1 MKKNLLFSLWL
12 TILTLFS
19 THLYGQDTEVIF
31 SENMGTTTTTKTI
44 SNNVFQNTN
53 LTFSGSA
60 DVRATSPSNPS
71 DYSEASA
78 GANVMI
84 NAKDE
89 YFIISGINTSSY
101 TDIRLSFGQRKGVN
115 NANNELKVF
124 VKDLDTNIETQLTYT
139 RNTGNN
145 TSTWIMVNPT
155 GEIPTTSNLEI
166 RFLGTNSTEWR
177 IDDVKLVGELIPLT
191 EPELVSPQ
199 LVTGTYGV
207 LLPNY
212 TVQNNGGRVT
222 EWNKDFEINLPE
234 GIVFTKGEFSGTPL
248 FTSTSVNPF
257 TMQVKGENNLGV
269 SFATINFVI
278 NKANQKFDYDFQNI
292 AKTLADE
299 ELSLPKFTKHESVD
313 INANQIFYQSSNPD
327 VVQVRVENDEVKLSF
342 VGTGQAVITYGVNP
356 SDANYNNNYTNIN
369 NGQFTIDVTK
379 ANQTLLFDDII
390 SAYTPE
396 LITIPLATNEGVTL
410 TSLID
415 NEDIAVIDENGK
427 LKLLKAGVATLTLSN
442 EGNGI
447 YNPFTATIAI
457 NITKAVHAI
466 SPALGNREGV
476 KYNHIVMPATTNA
489 GVTIN
494 YTTEATSGI
503 EIVNNKINLNTVG
516 TYAVTATVAEDDR
529 YLAYSTNFNVV
540 VKDYVTGVYVGE
552 GTFNLI
558 NNSSQLEDGYYVIT
572 NETKAFLMTN
582 THTTVFASSASN
594 VTTEETIINPLA
606 NHVWYIK
613 NEGNNNQYSIA
624 NGGKYVGHNGVE
636 GRDGNLATYVTAL
649 ADNTKWTFTY
659 SENKWTVNNVAYDVR
674 QLSYNNGSPRFAAY
688 ANANQEELQLFKL
701 TTPLEEPTVWDGQTW
716 SLGTPT
722 AQKEAIIIANIPS
735 SQGQIHAKKVKVFR
749 DVIIPS
755 GNVVEVEDNIEIAD
769 NATLTF
775 EPEAYFL
782 QNNETAVNTGNV
794 VYKVRSQNMMR
805 NDMSHW
811 SSPVTGQY
819 IRAFS
824 PGTLYNRF
832 WTYNENTSLY
842 KTIFASNTAADQL
855 FEVGKG
861 IAMRVKFDIPADYN
875 EPTIGEFKGQ
885 LFNGDLTVAVTK
897 NKDGYNLVGN
907 PYPSPIGV
915 TEFFNANPNV
925 DKLFIWTPFYKI
937 NHPEFGN
944 NYITITRAGATSPR
958 GGAVTMNQ
966 IAAGQGFFVQVTSA
980 GTIAFNNAMRQGT
993 ATTFQR
999 NEEENRFWLGLSKND
1014 VQTNEIL
1021 VGYSEGTTEG
1031 VDFQYE
1037 AGAVETGASRLY
1049 TIIDNAAY
1057 SIQARPYPLNVN
1069 DRVRLGLVTNEAGQ
1083 LTIALNNA
1091 QGIFNTSQ
1099 EIFIE
1104 DKKLEIIHS
1113 LSTSPYVF
1121 TTEELN
1127 VNDRFEIIYL
1137 DKTLNV
1143 SEVAAN
1149 KQVQV
1154 YRDGEL
1160 TVIKSTDANIQYIL
1174 VYDNNGRLVKKVDN
1188 IRGKTTQLNLNKGVY
1203 YLNVILDD
1211 NTKEFKKVLTK

>member
-19 THLYGQDTEVIF
+19 THLYGQTTNYSYTF
-31 SENMGTTTTTKTI
+31 NNAQFNENNQTKTLSGVDWTLVNSGGHYGYEGTRGQQVGSGNKPAKSMKLSTTGI
-44 SNNVFQNTN
+44 TGNITSIKVSTSGASSVIASLNVTVDGANFGTSQAITANNT
-53 LTFSGSA
+53 TYEFSGDGSGEI
-60 DVRATSPSNPS
+60 VLNWTQTSSKALYIKKIEIEYSLTTDPLFSLTPSTLVDFSSYKGYASSPQSVAVNGSNLDGTNVLLTVSS
-71 DYSEASA
+71 DYE
-78 GANVMI
+78 
-84 NAKDE
+84 
-89 YFIISGINTSSY
+89 ISGKGENAY
-101 TDIRLSFGQRKGVN
+101 TQQYTLFSANGKITNEEFDIRLKAS
-115 NANNELKVF
+115 
-124 VKDLDTNIETQLTYT
+124 
-139 RNTGNN
+139 
-145 TSTWIMVNPT
+145 
-155 GEIPTTSNLEI
+155 
-166 RFLGTNSTEWR
+166 
-177 IDDVKLVGELIPLT
+177 
-191 EPELVSPQ
+191 
-199 LVTGTYGV
+199 
-207 LLPNY
+207 
-212 TVQNNGGRVT
+212 
-222 EWNKDFEINLPE
+222 
-234 GIVFTKGEFSGTPL
+234 
-248 FTSTSVNPF
+248 SV
-257 TMQVKGENNLGV
+257 
-269 SFATINFVI
+269 
-278 NKANQKFDYDFQNI
+278 
-292 AKTLADE
+292 
-299 ELSLPKFTKHESVD
+299 
-313 INANQIFYQSSNPD
+313 
-327 VVQVRVENDEVKLSF
+327 
-342 VGTGQAVITYGVNP
+342 
-356 SDANYNNNYTNIN
+356 
-369 NGQFTIDVTK
+369 
-379 ANQTLLFDDII
+379 
-390 SAYTPE
+390 
-396 LITIPLATNEGVTL
+396 EGVK
-410 TSLID
+410 S
-415 NEDIAVIDENGK
+415 G
-427 LKLLKAGVATLTLSN
+427 TLTLSGGGVEN
-442 EGNGI
+442 DVVVNLSGLVKPLPAAPVVMNTATLNGTYQVPFEEVIDAEGEIVTYAASNLPSWLTFNSQTLVVSGTPTAVGTFNFDVTITDVVGRINTKTFTLNVAKGIQNSTLASNYDNGI
-447 YNPFTATIAI
+447 GNPLTLPTSTAENNVLTYTVVEGTNGATNQNTFTGSDAIIYLVKATAQA
-457 NITKAVHAI
+457 NELYAAYEKHFTVNQ
-466 SPALGNREGV
+466 AL
-476 KYNHIVMPATTNA
+476 KD
-489 GVTIN
+489 
-494 YTTEATSGI
+494 
-503 EIVNNKINLNTVG
+503 
-516 TYAVTATVAEDDR
+516 ATV
-529 YLAYSTNFNVV
+529 LAGWHFPTAVSV
-540 VKDYVTGVYVGE
+540 DYVTDSDCGNGKIYLNGE
-552 GTFNLI
+552 HG
-558 NNSSQLEDGYYVIT
+558 SSIFE
-572 NETKAFLMTN
+572 
-582 THTTVFASSASN
+582 
-594 VTTEETIINPLA
+594 
-606 NHVWYIK
+606 IK
-613 NEGNNNQYSIA
+613 NEGSNLTNVVTGSLDGFATTTNICGNTEASLALSIVGSVNNNKSIVVKFSTLGYSNIVLDYSTRGTGTGF
-624 NGGKYVGHNGVE
+624 NTHKWEYSVGELNE
-636 GRDGNLATYVTAL
+636 SDNLIFYDIKSITDRTSTSFTTQTVDLSAITA
-649 ADNTKWTFTY
+649 
-659 SENKWTVNNVAYDVR
+659 VNN
-674 QLSYNNGSPRFAAY
+674 LSEIYLKLTVTGATTNNGNNRLDNIKITGKSIVEPIDDRSIWNGTTWINGAPTEVKDALVLSNLTTAAGTHIKAKKIFVYNNAIVPS
-688 ANANQEELQLFKL
+688 N
-701 TTPLEEPTVWDGQTW
+701 TT
-716 SLGTPT
+716 
-722 AQKEAIIIANIPS
+722 I
-735 SQGQIHAKKVKVFR
+735 
-749 DVIIPS
+749 
-755 GNVVEVEDNIEIAD
+755 EVEDNIEIAD

-782 QNNETAVNTGNV
+782 QNSETAVNTGNV

-842 KTIFASNTAADQL
+842 KTIFASNTAPDQL

-861 IAMRVKFDIPADYN
+861 VAMRVKFDISSHYN
-875 EPTIGEFKGQ
+875 KPTIGEFKGQ

-958 GGAVTMNQ
+958 DGAVTMNQ

-980 GTIAFNNAMRQGT
+980 GTIAFNNAMRQGA

-1049 TIIDNAAY
+1049 TIIDNSAY

-1211 NTKEFKKVLTK
+1211 NTKEFKKVLSN

>member
-19 THLYGQDTEVIF
+19 THLYGQDTFILVNDVNNLSVDDEIIIVAKENSTSDNYHALSTDQNNNNRGSISLGNFSSLPTSLQFVNNLEVITLGRGFDNEKF
-31 SENMGTTTTTKTI
+31 SLKVNSNGGVKYLYGVDNKNYLRSNEELTEDGTFTIVINSTTKIAEIKLEKVNNRLLKFNNGNSPKIFSMYTTGQQSVYIYKKESGFPILKLTPSTLVDFSSYKGYASLPQSVAVNGSNLDGTNVLLTVSSDYEISGKGENAYTQQYTLFSANGKITNQEFDIRLKASSVEGVKSGTLTLSGGGVENDVVVNLSGLVKPLPAVPVVMNTATLNGTYQVPFEEVIDAEGEIVTYAVSNLPSWLTFNSQTFVVSGTPTAVGTFNFDVTITDVVGRTNTKTFTLNVAKGIQNSTLASNYDNGIGNPLTLPTSTAQNNVLTYTVVEGTNGATNQNTFTGSDAIIYLVKATAPANELYAAYEKHFTVNQALKDATVLAGWHFPTASSVQLVTDSDCGNGKIYLNGEYGSSTFTIVNEGENLTNVVTGSYNGLTGINVCGNTISSKSLSIVGRNYNNSNIVVEVSTLGYKDIILNYNVQKSNTGYNTHQWDYSTDGITYTPVETKTI
-44 SNNVFQNTN
+44 SSTTQTVD
-53 LTFSGSA
+53 LSA
-60 DVRATSPSNPS
+60 
-71 DYSEASA
+71 
-78 GANVMI
+78 
-84 NAKDE
+84 
-89 YFIISGINTSSY
+89 
-101 TDIRLSFGQRKGVN
+101 
-115 NANNELKVF
+115 
-124 VKDLDTNIETQLTYT
+124 
-139 RNTGNN
+139 
-145 TSTWIMVNPT
+145 
-155 GEIPTTSNLEI
+155 
-166 RFLGTNSTEWR
+166 
-177 IDDVKLVGELIPLT
+177 
-191 EPELVSPQ
+191 
-199 LVTGTYGV
+199 
-207 LLPNY
+207 
-212 TVQNNGGRVT
+212 
-222 EWNKDFEINLPE
+222 
-234 GIVFTKGEFSGTPL
+234 
-248 FTSTSVNPF
+248 
-257 TMQVKGENNLGV
+257 
-269 SFATINFVI
+269 
-278 NKANQKFDYDFQNI
+278 
-292 AKTLADE
+292 
-299 ELSLPKFTKHESVD
+299 
-313 INANQIFYQSSNPD
+313 
-327 VVQVRVENDEVKLSF
+327 
-342 VGTGQAVITYGVNP
+342 IT
-356 SDANYNNNYTNIN
+356 
-369 NGQFTIDVTK
+369 
-379 ANQTLLFDDII
+379 
-390 SAYTPE
+390 
-396 LITIPLATNEGVTL
+396 
-410 TSLID
+410 
-415 NEDIAVIDENGK
+415 
-427 LKLLKAGVATLTLSN
+427 
-442 EGNGI
+442 
-447 YNPFTATIAI
+447 
-457 NITKAVHAI
+457 
-466 SPALGNREGV
+466 
-476 KYNHIVMPATTNA
+476 
-489 GVTIN
+489 
-494 YTTEATSGI
+494 
-503 EIVNNKINLNTVG
+503 
-516 TYAVTATVAEDDR
+516 
-529 YLAYSTNFNVV
+529 
-540 VKDYVTGVYVGE
+540 
-552 GTFNLI
+552 
-558 NNSSQLEDGYYVIT
+558 
-572 NETKAFLMTN
+572 
-582 THTTVFASSASN
+582 
-594 VTTEETIINPLA
+594 
-606 NHVWYIK
+606 
-613 NEGNNNQYSIA
+613 
-624 NGGKYVGHNGVE
+624 
-636 GRDGNLATYVTAL
+636 
-649 ADNTKWTFTY
+649 
-659 SENKWTVNNVAYDVR
+659 TVNN
-674 QLSYNNGSPRFAAY
+674 LSNIYLKLTVSGATVNDSQNNRLDNIKITGKSIVEPIDDRSIWNGTTWINGAPTEVKDALVLSNLTTAAGTHIKAKKIFVYNNAIVPS
-688 ANANQEELQLFKL
+688 N
-701 TTPLEEPTVWDGQTW
+701 TT
-716 SLGTPT
+716 
-722 AQKEAIIIANIPS
+722 I
-735 SQGQIHAKKVKVFR
+735 
-749 DVIIPS
+749 
-755 GNVVEVEDNIEIAD
+755 EVEDNIEIAD

-794 VYKVRSQNMMR
+794 VYKVRSQKMMR

-855 FEVGKG
+855 FEAGKG
-861 IAMRVKFDIPADYN
+861 VAMRVKFDISSNYN
-875 EPTIGEFKGQ
+875 KPTIGEFKGQ
-885 LFNGDLTVAVTK
+885 LFNGDLTVAVTN

-925 DKLFIWTPFYKI
+925 DKLFIWTPFHKI

-958 GGAVTMNQ
+958 GSAVTMNQ

-980 GTIAFNNAMRQGT
+980 GTITFNNAMRQGA

-1211 NTKEFKKVLTK
+1211 NIKEFKKVLSN